1 MIKMEGDNYKLRS
14 DIDFLKELLKQKN
27 EEILA
32 LKNKVP
38 SQIIK

>member
-1 MIKMEGDNYKLRS
+1 MEGDNYKLRS
-14 DIDFLKELLKQKN
+14 DIDFLKELLKQRN
-27 EEILA
+27 EEILG

>member
-1 MIKMEGDNYKLRS
+1 MEGDNYKLRS